1 MIHLIYI
8 YFIINSFLVG
18 VYLSDQFNDDSL
30 LKKQLFSLVLF
41 LFGGILALL
50 DLIFPKILNCFE
62 YVATEI
68 RFQYRMYFTDYF
80 DKIYLDDTYSEI
92 CKNRQEKLKRVEELV
107 KNSSKQIVRHSKQ
120 IQKKYGSK
128 RL

>member
-8 YFIINSFLVG
+8 YFIINSFFVG

-30 LKKQLFSLVLF
+30 LKKRLFSLVLF
-41 LFGGILALL
+41 LFGGIITLL
-50 DLIFPKILNCFE
+50 DLIFPKTLNCFE

-68 RFQYRMYFTDYF
+68 RFQYRMYFTGYF
-80 DKIYLDDTYSEI
+80 DKIYLDDEYTELYDSL
-92 CKNRQEKLKRVEELV
+92 EKKLERTEELAQ
-107 KNSSKQIVRHSKQ
+107 NSDRQQMKRHNKQ

-128 RL
+128 